1 MSGLLVQR
9 LADLNLIRDPA
20 SAGTKTLVI
29 SRHRKATKKYFSA
42 DDVVLHR
49 RGTLQRRSSTD
60 GTKTNLGSIDVV
72 LHRRGRSLLT
82 NTFAREAWDGDPNRK
97 RTTTLFTAK
106 YGKNGINVQ
115 NINGIHLP
123 SPGNTI
129 NLSYKKCLKMS
140 GAQVNG
146 IVNTLH
152 DLTSDEQTNGLSDE
166 DQPSD
171 MRSPSVSLDHFV
183 SPIEL
188 MVSSEE
194 ATAVDVNSI
203 QNSLESES
211 QEHSLSDTNFGEDLS
226 VDFQDVN
233 VSRDKSI
240 EDISM
245 RTDCED
251 VNSMCDSLLVDTS
264 CHSTN
269 LTNSS
274 ENISDSSNES
284 DVFHNN
290 NNNSLSMART
300 TEGDGSDKNDNPES
314 PSDMN
319 VSLSDNVGQVS
330 PKKPITILRTK
341 KKKSSAY
348 SICEKRIGKAVK
360 IGAAYRECRLR
371 ERSHDFVTPYTDEAV
386 ENANGLENE
395 NNIIPGSIGEY

>member
-123 SPGNTI
+123 SPGNTV
-129 NLSYKKCLKMS
+129 NLSYKKCMKMS
-140 GAQVNG
+140 GSQVNG

-171 MRSPSVSLDHFV
+171 MRSPSVSFDHFV
-183 SPIEL
+183 SP
-188 MVSSEE
+188 
-194 ATAVDVNSI
+194 VNSGLSFREVTSSDI
-203 QNSLESES
+203 NWTQNSSESES
-211 QEHSLSDTNFGEDLS
+211 QDHSLSDTDIENS
-226 VDFQDVN
+226 T
-233 VSRDKSI
+233 DKS
-240 EDISM
+240 S
-245 RTDCED
+245 ED
-251 VNSMCDSLLVDTS
+251 VSMKTEPEDSNSMSYSLLTEVNNNACTPPRNGDSDTF
-264 CHSTN
+264 
-269 LTNSS
+269 
-274 ENISDSSNES
+274 SDSSDN
-284 DVFHNN
+284 DC
-290 NNNSLSMART
+290 
-300 TEGDGSDKNDNPES
+300 SDKPLSIERTRVGDDDSGVFDRP
-314 PSDMN
+314 
-319 VSLSDNVGQVS
+319 LSDGGDSSSDNNGLTLSNSSV
-330 PKKPITILRTK
+330 TILRTSK
-341 KKKSSAY
+341 KNGSY
-348 SICEKRIGKAVK
+348 SFRERTVGKAVN
-360 IGAAYRECRLR
+360 IGGGYRKCRLL
-371 ERSHDFVTPYTDEAV
+371 ERSQDFVAPY
-386 ENANGLENE
+386 ANEPNSSTEEDNCTLQRT
-395 NNIIPGSIGEY
+395 